1 MGQRAKQKVILATT
15 LLSKSPTYT
24 KSQVSRALEFS
35 RSLFYHQSVQDEN
48 DEALVTQIRKE
59 HETDDTLGHR
69 PLGVLVGAGKNRV
82 RRVMRAT
89 HIEARPRKRKY
100 VYPGRTSLIFPNLA
114 NDEDIAF
121 GRLVVYSDIFQFRLA
136 DGTPVYG
143 CFALLKETRQI
154 LSLAFSYTMEAD
166 LVATTIQRIDSP
178 LLAQALWHTDQGKQ
192 FGSFEV
198 IMQLINQGF
207 IASMS
212 RAGTP
217 TDNPFAERFVGTFK
231 HAVVRRRKYQTLGE
245 FLYAAEVWIN
255 FYNERRPHQGIAKLS
270 PNKKAA
276 DLGLPDVPYLYN
288 LTV

>member
-1 MGQRAKQKVILATT
+1 MIAQELIAT
-15 LLSKSPTYT
+15 SPTYT
-24 KSQVSRALEFS
+24 KSQVSRALGFS
-35 RSLFYHQSVQDEN
+35 RALFYHHSVQDEH
-48 DEALVTQIRKE
+48 DEALAALIKKE

-69 PLGVLVGAGKNRV
+69 SLAPLVSASKNRV
-82 RRVMRAT
+82 RRVMRGSG
-89 HIEARPRKRKY
+89 IEARPRKRKY
-100 VYPGRTSLIFPNLA
+100 VYPGKTSLVFPNLA

-121 GRLVVYSDIFQFRLA
+121 GRLVIYSDIFQFRLA
-136 DGTPVYG
+136 DGCLVYG

-154 LSLAFSYTMEAD
+154 LSLAFSYTMEAE
-166 LVATTIQRIDSP
+166 LVATTMERIDYP
-178 LLAQALWHTDQGKQ
+178 DLAEALWHTDQGKQ

-198 IMQLINQGF
+198 IMQLVQKGF

-231 HAVVRRRKYQTLGE
+231 HAVVRRRKYYTLGE
-245 FLYAAEVWIN
+245 FLDAARTWTT
-255 FYNERRPHQGIAKLS
+255 FYNERRPHQGIRLMS

-276 DLGLPDVPYLYN
+276 SLGLPDVPPIFN